1 MGELSSHNNPLR
13 RLWSTAKGHRLILEN
28 FLSLGLINVLNSS
41 FHLII
46 YPILIRRV
54 GAEAYGTYNPFA
66 DNELARK
73 NDIVVLSTLIR

>member
-1 MGELSSHNNPLR
+1 MSPCYPQNNLLR

-46 YPILIRRV
+46 YPILILH
-54 GAEAYGTYNPFA
+54 Y
-66 DNELARK
+66 LCQ
-73 NDIVVLSTLIR
+73 IRYS

>member
-1 MGELSSHNNPLR
+1 MGDLSSHNNPLR

-46 YPILIRRV
+46 YPILIRRNLLQFSFL
-54 GAEAYGTYNPFA
+54 YMSNW
-66 DNELARK
+66 
-73 NDIVVLSTLIR
+73 VLVLQTR

>member
-46 YPILIRRV
+46 YPILIRRNLLQFRLL
-54 GAEAYGTYNPFA
+54 YMSNWI
-66 DNELARK
+66 L
-73 NDIVVLSTLIR
+73 VLQTR